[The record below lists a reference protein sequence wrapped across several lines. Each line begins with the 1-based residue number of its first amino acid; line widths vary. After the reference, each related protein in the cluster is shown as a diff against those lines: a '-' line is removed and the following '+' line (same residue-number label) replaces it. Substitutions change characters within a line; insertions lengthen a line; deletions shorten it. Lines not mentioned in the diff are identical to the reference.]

1 MVKQSK
7 AGVTDRDLPW
17 WFDLYHIAWMLFF
30 PVMWYFFGLV
40 IATSVFFVLCIAF
53 VTLA

>member
-17 WFDLYHIAWMLFF
+17 WFDLYHIAWTLFF
-30 PVMWYFFGLV
+30 PVMWYFFGGV
-40 IATSVFFVLCIAF
+40 IAVLVFAAVCAAY